1 MSEASG
7 ETGDSALTV
16 RWQDV
21 LGPRRTIQS
30 IIPKLL
36 NPSFGLRVLLRMIVR
51 NKQRKGSAP
60 CELAEKKSLKIVST

>member
-1 MSEASG
+1 MANTLHFIQEQQVF
-7 ETGDSALTV
+7 L
-16 RWQDV
+16 RRLLV
-21 LGPRRTIQS
+21 LGPRHTIQS